1 MRTRPIAV
9 ALLLALAPTA
19 LATPVLAQTT
29 ADDATTTM
37 ARARFKEGV
46 EFFDKGS
53 FEQARA
59 SFLQAYALKKH
70 PSILLNLAWSCLKS
84 GHALEAERYFR
95 QYLSESK
102 DATDKQRADANDGL
116 NQAHTKLGRIEIAAA
131 TGTDVAVDGE
141 HQGTTP
147 LPDAIYVEPG
157 AHTVRFKGAD
167 GGSDMTSVTVLAG
180 EKAIARFAKPV
191 PTPPPPPTASAEP
204 PPPPPPPPKEE
215 EQEPKP
221 EEHVEAKP
229 PPPEPEP
236 AHHHPGIFAPPANML
251 PVVLGGVFAV
261 AGGVVGLVMLNSKQQ
276 AQSQANK
283 TESQIKMGASSAG
296 VPPDELS
303 CKPVSPANLNNLP
316 SACAAY
322 ITDINDVNTD
332 ARVGNIAVGV
342 GGAALL
348 ATIIYYLAA
357 DKGGDSQAAASAPAG
372 PAEITGFLKRVA
384 LTPDVGRS
392 QGGLSFTTTF

>member
-9 ALLLALAPTA
+9 ALLLALAPAA
-19 LATPVLAQTT
+19 LATPVSAQTT

-70 PSILLNLAWSCLKS
+70 PSILLNLAWSCVKS
-84 GHALEAERYFR
+84 GHALEADHYFR
-95 QYLSESK
+95 QYLTEAK

-116 NQAHTKLGRIEIAAA
+116 NQAHTKLGRIEITAA
-131 TGTDVAVDGE
+131 TGTDVAIDGE

-147 LPDAIYVEPG
+147 LADAIYVEPG
-157 AHTVRFKGAD
+157 AHTVRFKGSD
-167 GGSDMTSVTVLAG
+167 GASDMTSVTVLAG
-180 EKAIARFAKPV
+180 EKAIARFTKPL
-191 PTPPPPPTASAEP
+191 PTPPPPTATAEP
-204 PPPPPPPPKEE
+204 PPPPAPPKEE
-215 EQEPKP
+215 EEEPKP

-236 AHHHPGIFAPPANML
+236 AQHHPGILAPPANMA
-251 PVVLGGVFAV
+251 PVIIGGALAV
-261 AGGVVGLVMLNSKQQ
+261 AGGVVGLVMLHSKQQ
-276 AQSQANK
+276 AQTQVTNTDAS
-283 TESQIKMGASSAG
+283 IRRGASS
-296 VPPDELS
+296 VPSTELS
-303 CKPVSPANLNNLP
+303 CNPVSPASLNNLA

-322 ITDINDVNTD
+322 VTDINDVNTD
-332 ARVGNIAVGV
+332 ATVGNIAVAA

-348 ATIIYYLAA
+348 VTIIYYLAA
-357 DKGGDSQAAASAPAG
+357 DKGGDSPAAASAPAG
-372 PAEITGFLKRVA
+372 STGIAGLLRRVE